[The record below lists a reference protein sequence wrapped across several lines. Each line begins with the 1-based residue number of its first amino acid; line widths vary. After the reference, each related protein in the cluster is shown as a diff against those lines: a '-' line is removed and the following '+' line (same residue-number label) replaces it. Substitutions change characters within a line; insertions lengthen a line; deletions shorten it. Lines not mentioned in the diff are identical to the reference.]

1 MIDILIEP
9 AASRISMET
18 EKLVHIWEQSVKAT
32 HLFLTETD
40 IAMLIPDVKLGL
52 EAIDKLI
59 VAKDQSG
66 EPLGFMGVANRKIEM
81 LFISPEQFGR
91 GIGTLFINYAI
102 NVLGANLV
110 DVNEQNPKA
119 LGFYK
124 HSGFEVY
131 DRSETDEQGRPFPIL
146 HMKLT
151 QRTSIK

>member
-1 MIDILIEP
+1 MRDILIEP
-9 AASRISMET
+9 AASRNSMET
-18 EKLVHIWEQSVKAT
+18 AKLVHIWEQSVKAT

-52 EAIDKLI
+52 EGIDKLI

-81 LFISPEQFGR
+81 LFISPDQFGR
-91 GIGTLFINYAI
+91 GIGTLLINYAI

-151 QRTSIK
+151 QSTSIK

>member
-1 MIDILIEP
+1 MRDILIQP
-9 AASRISMET
+9 AVSRNSMET

-59 VAKDQSG
+59 VAKDQLG

-81 LFISPEQFGR
+81 LFISPEYFGR
-91 GIGTLFINYAI
+91 GIGTLLINYAI
-102 NVLGANLV
+102 SVLDANLV

-131 DRSETDEQGRPFPIL
+131 DRSEIDEQGRPFPIL

-151 QRTSIK
+151 QSTSIK

>member
-18 EKLVHIWEQSVKAT
+18 EKLVHIWEQSVKVT

-52 EAIDKLI
+52 EGIDKLI

-81 LFISPEQFGR
+81 LFISPEYFGR
-91 GIGTLFINYAI
+91 GIGTLLINYAI
-102 NVLGANLV
+102 SVLDANLV

-131 DRSETDEQGRPFPIL
+131 DRSEIDEQGRPFPIL

-151 QRTSIK
+151 QSTSIK